1 MKKRRIAIFMGLF
14 LSAILVAALAGIL
27 LMRGGE
33 KTKKPETV
41 TETEI
46 RETEVVQEPATEGTD
61 GSCTFLSLGN
71 IYYLLPEEE
80 AKFKDQVRDF
90 LKENGIEADTVT
102 ALGKVEDDK
111 ASPKGTAQF
120 YLQIDDADRS
130 VLQVRYEKET
140 GKFSIAPYEETIGD
154 IEDYGGMKQPD
165 GTATEASSEYS
176 AQGTEPIDFGLP
188 QITDPDGELSSMGDM
203 ETLQNNL
210 LLFLNENLE
219 ERRLF
224 YVSSFEKT
232 ETGYDVVLEFET
244 SRIDGQSIEVKYS
257 DGKYE
262 FRWR

>member
-1 MKKRRIAIFMGLF
+1 MKKRRIVIFMGLF
-14 LSAILVAALAGIL
+14 LSAILVVAVAGML

-33 KTKKPETV
+33 KTKNTETV
-41 TETEI
+41 TEAEI
-46 RETEVVQEPATEGTD
+46 RETEVQEQTTEGTT

-80 AKFKDQVRDF
+80 AGFKEQVRDF
-90 LKENGIEADTVT
+90 LKENEMAADTVT

-120 YLQIDDADRS
+120 YLQLDDEKKNI
-130 VLQVRYEKET
+130 LQVIYDKEKDDY
-140 GKFSIAPYEETIGD
+140 SIQIFDGEID
-154 IEDYGGMKQPD
+154 NIEDYGGMKQPD
-165 GTATEASSEYS
+165 GEATEAAPEYS

-210 LLFLNENLE
+210 LIFLNENLE

-232 ETGYDVVLEFET
+232 ETGYDVILEFET
-244 SRIDGQSIEVKYS
+244 SRIDGQSIEVRYS
-257 DGKYE
+257 DGRYE
-262 FRWR
+262 FGWR

>member
-1 MKKRRIAIFMGLF
+1 MKKRMIVIFMGLF
-14 LSAILVAALAGIL
+14 LSAILVVALAGIL

-33 KTKKPETV
+33 KTKNTETV
-41 TETEI
+41 TEAEI
-46 RETEVVQEPATEGTD
+46 EKTEVQEQTIEGTD
-61 GSCTFLSLGN
+61 GSCAFLSLGN

-80 AKFKDQVRDF
+80 AGFKEQVRDF
-90 LKENGIEADTVT
+90 LKENGMAADTVI

-120 YLQIDDADRS
+120 YLQLDDADRS

-140 GKFSIAPYEETIGD
+140 GKFSIAPYEETIEN

-165 GTATEASSEYS
+165 GTSTEAAQEYS
-176 AQGTEPIDFGLP
+176 AQGTEPIDFGCP

-210 LLFLNENLE
+210 LIFLNENLE

-232 ETGYDVVLEFET
+232 RTGYEAVLDFET
-244 SRIDGQSIEVKYS
+244 SRIDGKNVEVDYS

-262 FRWR
+262 FGWR

>member
-1 MKKRRIAIFMGLF
+1 MKKRMIVIFMGLF
-14 LSAILVAALAGIL
+14 LSDILVVALAGIFF
-27 LMRGGE
+27 MRGGE
-33 KTKKPETV
+33 KTKKTETV

-46 RETEVVQEPATEGTD
+46 KQTEVQEPTTEGTP

-80 AKFKDQVRDF
+80 AGFKEQVRDF
-90 LKENGIEADTVT
+90 LKENGMAADTVT

-120 YLQIDDADRS
+120 YLQLDDEKKNI
-130 VLQVRYEKET
+130 LQVIYDKEKDNY
-140 GKFSIAPYEETIGD
+140 SIQIFDGEID
-154 IEDYGGMKQPD
+154 NIEDYGGTKQPD
-165 GTATEASSEYS
+165 GSATEAAPEYS
-176 AQGTEPIDFGLP
+176 AQGTEPIDFGRP

-210 LLFLNENLE
+210 LIFLNENLE

-232 ETGYDVVLEFET
+232 RTGYEAVLEFET
-244 SRIDGQSIEVKYS
+244 SRIDGKNVEVDYS

-262 FRWR
+262 FGWR

>member
-1 MKKRRIAIFMGLF
+1 MKKRRIVIFMGLF
-14 LSAILVAALAGIL
+14 LSAILVVALAGIFF
-27 LMRGGE
+27 MRGGE
-33 KTKKPETV
+33 KTKKPETD
-41 TETEI
+41 TEAEI
-46 RETEVVQEPATEGTD
+46 RETEVQEQTTEGTD

-71 IYYLLPEEE
+71 ICYLLPEEE
-80 AKFKDQVRDF
+80 AGFKEQVRDF
-90 LKENGIEADTVT
+90 LKENGMAADTVT

-120 YLQIDDADRS
+120 YLQLDDAGRS

-140 GKFSIAPYEETIGD
+140 GKFSIAPYEETIED

-165 GTATEASSEYS
+165 GEATEAAPEYS

-210 LLFLNENLE
+210 LIFLNENLE

-232 ETGYDVVLEFET
+232 ETGYEVVLEFET

-257 DGKYE
+257 DGRYE

>member
-1 MKKRRIAIFMGLF
+1 MKKRKIVIFMGIF
-14 LSAILVAALAGIL
+14 LSAILVVALAGIL

-41 TETEI
+41 TEAEIKQTEG
-46 RETEVVQEPATEGTD
+46 QEQMTEGTTD
-61 GSCTFLSLGN
+61 SCTFLSLGN

-80 AKFKDQVRDF
+80 AGFKEQVRDF
-90 LKENGIEADTVT
+90 LKENGMAADTVT

-111 ASPKGTAQF
+111 ASLKGTAQF
-120 YLQIDDADRS
+120 YLQLDDYDRS

-140 GKFSIAPYEETIGD
+140 GKFSIVPYEETIEN
-154 IEDYGGMKQPD
+154 IEDYGGTKPPD
-165 GTATEASSEYS
+165 GEATEDAPEYS

-188 QITDPDGELSSMGDM
+188 QITDPDGELSSMEDM

-210 LLFLNENLE
+210 LIFLNENLE

-244 SRIDGQSIEVKYS
+244 SRIDGQKIEVKYS
-257 DGKYE
+257 DGRYG
-262 FRWR
+262 FGWR

>member
-1 MKKRRIAIFMGLF
+1 MKKRRIVIFMGLF
-14 LSAILVAALAGIL
+14 LSAILVVALAGIFF
-27 LMRGGE
+27 MRGGE

-41 TETEI
+41 TEAEI
-46 RETEVVQEPATEGTD
+46 RETEVQEQTTEGTD

-80 AKFKDQVRDF
+80 AGFKEQVRDF
-90 LKENGIEADTVT
+90 LKENGMAAGTVT

-120 YLQIDDADRS
+120 YLQLDDEKKNI
-130 VLQVRYEKET
+130 LQVIYDKEKDNY
-140 GKFSIAPYEETIGD
+140 SIQIFDGEIEN
-154 IEDYGGMKQPD
+154 IEDYGGTKQLD
-165 GTATEASSEYS
+165 VVSFEAAPEYS
-176 AQGTEPIDFGLP
+176 VEGTEPIDFGLP
-188 QITDPDGELSSMGDM
+188 QITDPDGELSRMGDM

-210 LLFLNENLE
+210 LIFLNENLE

-244 SRIDGQSIEVKYS
+244 SRIDGQKIEVKYS
-257 DGKYE
+257 DGRYE
-262 FRWR
+262 FGWR

>member
-1 MKKRRIAIFMGLF
+1 MGIF
-14 LSAILVAALAGIL
+14 LSAILVVALAGIL

-33 KTKKPETV
+33 KTKNTETV
-41 TETEI
+41 TEAEI
-46 RETEVVQEPATEGTD
+46 EKTEVQEQTIEGTD

-80 AKFKDQVRDF
+80 AGFKEQVRDF
-90 LKENGIEADTVT
+90 LKENGMAADTVT

-111 ASPKGTAQF
+111 VSSKGTAQF
-120 YLQIDDADRS
+120 YLQLDDEKKS
-130 VLQVRYEKET
+130 ILQVIYDKEKDNY
-140 GKFSIAPYEETIGD
+140 SIQTFDGEIEN
-154 IEDYGGMKQPD
+154 IEDYGGTKQPN
-165 GTATEASSEYS
+165 GVATEAAPEYS

-188 QITDPDGELSSMGDM
+188 QITDPDGELSSIGDM

-210 LLFLNENLE
+210 LIFLNENLE

-244 SRIDGQSIEVKYS
+244 SRIDGQTIEVRYS
-257 DGKYE
+257 DGTYE
-262 FRWR
+262 FGWK

>member
-1 MKKRRIAIFMGLF
+1 MKKRRIVIFMGLF
-14 LSAILVAALAGIL
+14 LSAILVVALAGIFF
-27 LMRGGE
+27 MRGGE
-33 KTKKPETV
+33 KTKKTETV

-46 RETEVVQEPATEGTD
+46 KQTEVQEPTTEGTP

-80 AKFKDQVRDF
+80 AGFKEQVRDF
-90 LKENGIEADTVT
+90 LKENGMAADTVI

-120 YLQIDDADRS
+120 YLQLDDADRS

-140 GKFSIAPYEETIGD
+140 GKFSIVPYEETIEN

-165 GTATEASSEYS
+165 REATEAAPEYS
-176 AQGTEPIDFGLP
+176 AQGTELIDFGLP
-188 QITDPDGELSSMGDM
+188 QITDPDGELSRMGDM
-203 ETLQNNL
+203 ETLRNNL
-210 LLFLNENLE
+210 FIFLNENLE

-257 DGKYE
+257 DGRYE
-262 FRWR
+262 FGWR

>member
-1 MKKRRIAIFMGLF
+1 MKKRRIVIFMGLF
-14 LSAILVAALAGIL
+14 LSAILVVALAGIF

-41 TETEI
+41 TGTEI
-46 RETEVVQEPATEGTD
+46 GETEVQEPTTEGAL
-61 GSCTFLSLGN
+61 GSCSFLSLGN

-80 AKFKDQVRDF
+80 AGFKEQVRDF
-90 LKENGIEADTVT
+90 LKENGMAADTVT

-120 YLQIDDADRS
+120 YLQLDDADWS

-140 GKFSIAPYEETIGD
+140 GKFSIAPYEETIEN
-154 IEDYGGMKQPD
+154 IEDYGGTEPPD
-165 GTATEASSEYS
+165 GSAPEDAPEYS

-188 QITDPDGELSSMGDM
+188 QITDSDGELFRMGDM

-210 LLFLNENLE
+210 LIFLNENLE

-244 SRIDGQSIEVKYS
+244 SRIDGQKIEVKYS
-257 DGKYE
+257 AGRYE
-262 FRWR
+262 FGWR

>member
-1 MKKRRIAIFMGLF
+1 MKKRRIVIFIGLF
-14 LSAILVAALAGIL
+14 LSAILVVALAGIL

-33 KTKKPETV
+33 TTKNTETV
-41 TETEI
+41 TEAEI
-46 RETEVVQEPATEGTD
+46 EKTEVQEQTIEGTD
-61 GSCTFLSLGN
+61 GSCAFLSLGN

-80 AKFKDQVRDF
+80 AGFKEQVRDF
-90 LKENGIEADTVT
+90 LKENGMVAGTVT

-120 YLQIDDADRS
+120 YLQLDDADRS

-140 GKFSIAPYEETIGD
+140 GKFSIVPYEETIEN

-165 GTATEASSEYS
+165 REATEAAPEYS
-176 AQGTEPIDFGLP
+176 AQGTEPIDFGRP

-210 LLFLNENLE
+210 LIFLNENLE

-232 ETGYDVVLEFET
+232 RTGYEAVLEFET
-244 SRIDGQSIEVKYS
+244 SRIDGKNVEVDYS

-262 FRWR
+262 FGWR

>member
-1 MKKRRIAIFMGLF
+1 MKKRRIVIFMGLF
-14 LSAILVAALAGIL
+14 LSAILVVALAGIFF
-27 LMRGGE
+27 MRGGE
-33 KTKKPETV
+33 KTKKTETV

-46 RETEVVQEPATEGTD
+46 KQTEVQEPTTEGTP

-80 AKFKDQVRDF
+80 AGFKEQVRDF
-90 LKENGIEADTVT
+90 LKENGMAADTVT

-120 YLQIDDADRS
+120 YLQLDDADRS

-140 GKFSIAPYEETIGD
+140 GKFSIAPYEETIED

-165 GTATEASSEYS
+165 GEATEAAPEYS
-176 AQGTEPIDFGLP
+176 AQGTEPINFGLP
-188 QITDPDGELSSMGDM
+188 QITDPDGKLFSIGDM
-203 ETLQNNL
+203 ETLQNSL
-210 LLFLNENLE
+210 LIFLNENLE

-232 ETGYDVVLEFET
+232 ETGYDVILEFET
-244 SRIDGQSIEVKYS
+244 SRIDGQSIEVRYS
-257 DGKYE
+257 DGRYE
-262 FRWR
+262 FGWR